1 MCDQS
6 PIPAPSTDSPIMAIY
21 RQWREAYAAL
31 HDMQDDDEANDRPHT
46 YQSGDCKRLEAAMMA
61 LPCRDA
67 KDFAAKLLAKSH
79 FGDFCLD
86 NRSASAIW
94 AHAVDMMERHEIE

>member
-6 PIPAPSTDSPIMAIY
+6 PIPTPSTDSPIMAIY
-21 RQWREAYAAL
+21 RQWRAAYAAL

-67 KDFAAKLLAKSH
+67 KDLAAKLMAKSH
-79 FGDFCLD
+79 YGDFCLD
-86 NRSASAIW
+86 SRSAKAIF
-94 AHAVDMMERHEIE
+94 AESFILAEGAA